1 MTSDKNLNYSQP
13 DSYHFSEDS
22 ILLAKHVS
30 NNIKINAH
38 KVLDL
43 GAGCGVVGIEYSK
56 IAKNPPLEITFVEKQ
71 EVFSDHLESNLKLLP
86 KEIVGRVLLQDIKN
100 LNASEFDLI
109 ISNPPYY
116 NYQKGRLSENE
127 IQNNCRFTTMLT
139 PEELCASIYQHLN
152 STGEAWVLV
161 GNSKEQ
167 NHSITEFIHP
177 KLGVQEFKEGV
188 FSILR
193 FVKLDKK
200 RR

>member
-1 MTSDKNLNYSQP
+1 MTSDKSLNYSQP

-30 NNIKINAH
+30 HNIKIHAH

-56 IAKNPPLEITFVEKQ
+56 IAKNPPVEITFVEKQ
-71 EVFSDHLESNLKLLP
+71 EVFREHLESNLKLLP
-86 KEIVGRVLLQDIKN
+86 EEIVSRVFLQDIKKF
-100 LNASEFDLI
+100 NASEFDLI

-116 NYQKGRLSENE
+116 NSQKGRLSENK
-127 IQNNCRFTTMLT
+127 IQNNCRFTTMLS
-139 PEELCASIYQHLN
+139 PYELCSFIFQHLN
-152 STGEAWVLV
+152 PTGEAWVLV

-177 KLGVQEFKEGV
+177 ELEVQEFKEGV

-193 FVKLDKK
+193 FMKLDKK

>member
-1 MTSDKNLNYSQP
+1 MTSDKSLNYSQP

-22 ILLAKHVS
+22 ILLAKYVS
-30 NNIKINAH
+30 RNIKICAH

-56 IAKNPPLEITFVEKQ
+56 IAKNPPVEITFVEKQ
-71 EVFSDHLESNLKLLP
+71 EVFREHLDSNLKLLP
-86 KEIVGRVLLQDIKN
+86 EEIVSRVFLQDVKK

-116 NYQKGRLSENE
+116 NPQKGRLSENE
-127 IQNNCRFTTMLT
+127 IQNNCRFTTMLS
-139 PEELCASIYQHLN
+139 PYELCSSIFQHLN
-152 STGEAWVLV
+152 PVGEAWVLV

-177 KLGVQEFKEGV
+177 ELEVQEFKEGV

-193 FVKLDKK
+193 FMKLDKK